1 MPFLVQMAFFV
12 VQMAPLASTFW
23 TPLHPLGLSVM
34 VPRNFFFFVAI
45 FLLFGDFVL

>member
-1 MPFLVQMAFFV
+1 MAFLVV
-12 VQMAPLASTFW
+12 GMAPLANTFW

-34 VPRNFFFFVAI
+34 VPRRIFFVAI